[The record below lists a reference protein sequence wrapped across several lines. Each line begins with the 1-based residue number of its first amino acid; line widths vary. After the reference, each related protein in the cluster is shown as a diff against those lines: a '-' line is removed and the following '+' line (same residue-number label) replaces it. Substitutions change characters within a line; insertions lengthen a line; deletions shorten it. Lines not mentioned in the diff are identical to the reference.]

1 MSSVAVLGTGTVGIT
16 LAVAFVRAG
25 HTVLVGSGDPS
36 RPQEDLARAGVR
48 VTGHAEAVEAADF
61 VFNATPGEISAEL
74 LGGLEPA
81 LRGRILVD
89 VSNAAVRGPDGFP
102 TGPLDPNTSVAE
114 EIQKALPDTRVIK
127 TLNTM
132 DQRVMVDPAILP
144 VPPTAFLAG
153 NSPQA
158 KAAVGALL
166 HDLGWKDE
174 WLLDLGGLTAAR
186 ALECSYVMLG
196 PIINRYGFAPFSL
209 AIAH

>member
-1 MSSVAVLGTGTVGIT
+1 MSAVAVLGTGTVGTT
-16 LAVAFVRAG
+16 LAVAFTRAG

-36 RPQEDLARAGVR
+36 RPQKELADAGVR
-48 VTGHAEAVEAADF
+48 VTTHAEAVEAADF
-61 VFNATPGEISAEL
+61 VFNATPGEIAAEL

-102 TGPLDPNTSVAE
+102 TGPLDPTTSVAE
-114 EIQKALPDTRVIK
+114 QIQQALPDTRVIK

-132 DQRVMVDPAILP
+132 DQRVMVDPTILP

-153 NSPQA
+153 NSQQA
-158 KAAVGALL
+158 KAAVGTLL

-186 ALECSYVMLG
+186 ALESSYVMLG
-196 PIINRYGFAPFSL
+196 PIIMRYGFAPFSL